1 MDLKEKGYNRRERME
16 WLVIMLVVSLLCM
29 IPCMGKLLPQ
39 GDDMTFHILRIESV
53 YHAIKT
59 GQGFPAYIYDKL
71 LEGYGY
77 GAGIFYPDILLL
89 PAILLRF
96 MGLSPAGA
104 MKGYIFLLLLLT
116 CYTSYR
122 AGKVI
127 GKSHFVGLVTMVLY
141 TMGHYHWKIYT
152 DGRQWEKL
160 SPWHSFLWY
169 FWHCMII
176 QNGKNGEK
184 GCYVWYFPVCC
195 SVTRSASCYVLESL
209 WYGCCSVSER
219 YGIKSIFWACWLR
232 F

>member
-104 MKGYIFLLLLLT
+104 MKGY
-116 CYTSYR
+116 
-122 AGKVI
+122 
-127 GKSHFVGLVTMVLY
+127 
-141 TMGHYHWKIYT
+141 
-152 DGRQWEKL
+152 
-160 SPWHSFLWY
+160 
-169 FWHCMII
+169 
-176 QNGKNGEK
+176 
-184 GCYVWYFPVCC
+184 FPVA
-195 SVTRSASCYVLESL
+195 VTDLLYIIPGRKSNWKKSFCGACYDGTLYNGTLSFGRYIQTVGNGRSC
-209 WYGCCSVSER
+209 R
-219 YGIKSIFWACWLR
+219 HGIHSSGISGIV
-232 F
+232 

>member
-104 MKGYIFLLLLLT
+104 MNLRNFLR
-116 CYTSYR
+116 C
-122 AGKVI
+122 
-127 GKSHFVGLVTMVLY
+127 
-141 TMGHYHWKIYT
+141 
-152 DGRQWEKL
+152 
-160 SPWHSFLWY
+160 
-169 FWHCMII
+169 
-176 QNGKNGEK
+176 
-184 GCYVWYFPVCC
+184 
-195 SVTRSASCYVLESL
+195 
-209 WYGCCSVSER
+209 
-219 YGIKSIFWACWLR
+219 
-232 F
+232 

>member
-1 MDLKEKGYNRRERME
+1 MGSDVNIKEVGTMDLKEKGYNRRERME

-29 IPCMGKLLPQ
+29 IPCMEKLLPQ

-127 GKSHFVGLVTMVLY
+127 GKNHFVGLVTMVLY
-141 TMGHYHWKIYT
+141 TMGHYHLEDIY
-152 DGRQWEKL
+152 R
-160 SPWHSFLWY
+160 
-169 FWHCMII
+169 
-176 QNGKNGEK
+176 
-184 GCYVWYFPVCC
+184 
-195 SVTRSASCYVLESL
+195 RSAMGEVVAMAFIPLVFLALYDYTEREERRKGLLCLVFSGLLLCHTISFVL
-209 WYGCCSVSER
+209 CV
-219 YGIKSIFWACWLR
+219 GIAVVWVLLR
-232 F
+232 I